1 MPTLYELIR
10 DLRREHPTPSA
21 SRTLD
26 MVVAEL
32 GQTNDNLERAL
43 ARLQGKAVPTG
54 GRGVLD
60 QLAERARSAGVDD
73 IERPVDRRHLVYE
86 PVDES
91 QAGIALLLG
100 LSAVVAV
107 GLVAVAIVSVFHAI

>member
-1 MPTLYELIR
+1 MPTIYELIR

-32 GQTNDNLERAL
+32 GQTNDNLQRAL
-43 ARLQGKAVPTG
+43 KRLEGRAVPIG
-54 GRGVLD
+54 GKRVLEE
-60 QLAERARSAGVDD
+60 LAERARAAGVDD
-73 IERPVDRRHLVYE
+73 IERPVNRRLLVYE

-91 QAGIALLLG
+91 QAGIAFLLG

-107 GLVAVAIVSVFHAI
+107 LLVAIAIVGVFHGA